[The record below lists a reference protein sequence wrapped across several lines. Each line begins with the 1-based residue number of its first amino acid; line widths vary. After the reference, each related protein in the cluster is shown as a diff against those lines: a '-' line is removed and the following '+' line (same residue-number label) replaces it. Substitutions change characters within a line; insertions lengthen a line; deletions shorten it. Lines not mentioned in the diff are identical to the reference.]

1 MRILARIVSRW
12 WAVVLIIATWQL
24 VVIVFDVSPFLLPGP
39 YAIVASVAGSPGTF
53 IVPLLM
59 TLRTALIGF
68 LAGVGAGYFAASLT
82 WLWPVFGTIMT
93 PVALIIRSVP
103 FVALIPILATI
114 LGYSAT
120 TAWVICAM
128 VCFFPTFVM
137 VSSGLSDV
145 PANGDDLFTVAGA
158 TRWMRYRLLAVPSS
172 LIALTTSIRVS
183 AAVAFAAAL
192 ISEFLMGV
200 PGLAVVLNN
209 ALAGLDMTD
218 LWGTALCAILI
229 GVLAYLGANR
239 LEAYAISRWR

>member
-1 MRILARIVSRW
+1 MNILARILRRW
-12 WAVVLIIATWQL
+12 WAVILIILTWQL
-24 VVIVFDVSPFLLPGP
+24 AVIVLDVSPFLLPGP
-39 YAIVASVAGSPGTF
+39 FTIIANVADSPGTF
-53 IVPLLM
+53 LVPLLM

-68 LAGVGAGYFAASLT
+68 VVGVGTGYLAASLT
-82 WLWPVFGTIMT
+82 WLWPIFGTVIT
-93 PVALIIRSVP
+93 PVALVIRSVP

-114 LGYSAT
+114 LGYSLT

-137 VSSGLSDV
+137 VGSGLSDV

-172 LIALTTSIRVS
+172 LVALATSIRVS
-183 AAVAFAAAL
+183 AAAAFTAAL

-239 LEAYAISRWR
+239 LEAYAISRWS